1 MRRPRGSA
9 LRNPGY
15 QVKSFVV
22 RLWQLPEGFKAEAR
36 PLTGGE
42 NRTFDSLERLFEFL
56 REQAEME
63 PVSNDDG
70 GDDAG

>member
-15 QVKSFVV
+15 QVTSFIV
-22 RLWQLPEGFKAEAR
+22 RLWQLPEGFKAEAH

-42 NRTFDSLERLFEFL
+42 NQTFDSLERLFDFL

-63 PVSNDDG
+63 SGPDDDG
-70 GDDAG
+70 GDDSL